1 MDRYRALYDALSLR
15 QATLDDAHE
24 MVQVATQ
31 AATEAVDRLRAWC
44 IAEGNTLRQIDE
56 TCGVDHPTP
65 VNTLAQYAQSRDDAY
80 AEVQAKRLDIAQLK
94 ERVELMLEV
103 RKYEDMSNKERG
115 AVNYLRKITIPA
127 ETRRLEALLGRY
139 CKTAHTAAFT
149 QEHAELYNEFQRHM
163 SARNQAERDFR
174 NAMRFVPRDRLR
186 LFRAYEDARESIS
199 PEALHR

>member
-1 MDRYRALYDALSLR
+1 M
-15 QATLDDAHE
+15 DDAHE

-80 AEVQAKRLDIAQLK
+80 AEMQAKRLDIAQLK
-94 ERVELMLEV
+94 ERVRLILEV
-103 RKYEDMSNKERG
+103 RAYEDMNNKERG

-127 ETRRLEALLGRY
+127 EERRLEALEKRY
-139 CKTAHTAAFT
+139 YKTAHTAAFT
-149 QEHAELYNEFQRHM
+149 QEHAELYNEFQRHL
-163 SARNQAERDFR
+163 SERSQAELDFR
-174 NAMRFVPRDRLR
+174 NAMRFVRQDRLL
-186 LFRAYEDARESIS
+186 LFHAYEDARESLTRS
-199 PEALHR
+199 EGPQRTRGCASLY